1 MNVLISGGP
10 IMFFILVCSIAAM
23 FIFIS
28 KIMHFHRAQID
39 TQEFISGLR
48 NELKARRVT
57 EAISICEQTPGPV
70 ANMLKTGIINHD
82 RSTDVIKGA
91 MEKVALQE
99 IPRLESGISLLASI
113 AVVAPLFG
121 LLGTVLGLIN
131 VFQVIATSSGM
142 ITGMELAN
150 GIWIALLTT
159 AFGLAVAIPVYIAY
173 NYLVTRTKR
182 NIQIMEQSA
191 NELVGILAEYFPA

>member
-1 MNVLISGGP
+1 
-10 IMFFILVCSIAAM
+10 
-23 FIFIS
+23 
-28 KIMHFHRAQID
+28 
-39 TQEFISGLR
+39 
-48 NELKARRVT
+48 
-57 EAISICEQTPGPV
+57 
-70 ANMLKTGIINHD
+70 
-82 RSTDVIKGA
+82 
-91 MEKVALQE
+91 
-99 IPRLESGISLLASI
+99 LASI

-131 VFQVIATSSGM
+131 VFQVISTSSGM

-191 NELVGILAEYFPA
+191 NELIGILAEYFPA